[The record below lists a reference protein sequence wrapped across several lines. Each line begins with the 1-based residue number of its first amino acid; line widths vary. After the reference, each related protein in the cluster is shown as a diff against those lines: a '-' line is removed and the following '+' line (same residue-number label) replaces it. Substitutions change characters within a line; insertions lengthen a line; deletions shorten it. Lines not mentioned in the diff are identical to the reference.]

1 MIEKGPP
8 LLVREMYRVSNNFDR
23 EQIFKDFEE
32 KLENKGTFEV
42 LRKFYGSS
50 TDSLGNFLRISRES
64 PGKLN

>member
-23 EQIFKDFEE
+23 EQIFENFEE

-50 TDSLGNFLRISRES
+50 TDSLGNFLSISRES